1 MSNNKTFFKNAR
13 AGNMSLGDIFSE
25 VTRRHTPDET
35 ARVLTAGTSITTPA
49 EAEILAGWQKPF
61 LFARFFVGFAAFLLL
76 SFLLGSL
83 LGYMGGYYLLLVG
96 IPFLVPVTLLLM
108 VWEMNVPRNISLYDV
123 VKMTAIGGILSILAA
138 VLAFY
143 YGMGSVF
150 AVWAGLVE
158 EPAKL
163 IVIYAILHKKN
174 YKYAMNGALV
184 GMAVGTGFA
193 VLESLIYVF
202 DGLGGGV
209 LTAMALEEENLVSFG
224 VVLNNYDMIWS
235 AGIGSA
241 LYVALARAVTAISG
255 HGIFAALY
263 GGALAKAKGSDDL
276 RINHILNPEFLMYFA
291 VSILLHA
298 LHNMGLSLG
307 LPVLLDGL
315 LPCEYIIIA
324 VIALLLLINSLK
336 TCVNQSVDVALAHND
351 NRFTVAVERGGNA
364 PAAAPAAPVAPVS
377 GGAEFRMQF
386 LTGPLSNQK
395 FKIVEGQSVT
405 LGRVQGNDIVLH
417 GCENVSS
424 KHCKITVTGGKVIV
438 TDLNSTNGT
447 YLDNQRLTPNQG
459 MPVLNGSTIC
469 LGNKNCALRIY
480 TR

>member
-193 VLESLIYVF
+193 VLPWHWKKR
-202 DGLGGGV
+202 
-209 LTAMALEEENLVSFG
+209 T
-224 VVLNNYDMIWS
+224 WS
-235 AGIGSA
+235 AS
-241 LYVALARAVTAISG
+241 
-255 HGIFAALY
+255 
-263 GGALAKAKGSDDL
+263 
-276 RINHILNPEFLMYFA
+276 
-291 VSILLHA
+291 
-298 LHNMGLSLG
+298 
-307 LPVLLDGL
+307 VL
-315 LPCEYIIIA
+315 
-324 VIALLLLINSLK
+324 
-336 TCVNQSVDVALAHND
+336 
-351 NRFTVAVERGGNA
+351 F
-364 PAAAPAAPVAPVS
+364 
-377 GGAEFRMQF
+377 
-386 LTGPLSNQK
+386 
-395 FKIVEGQSVT
+395 
-405 LGRVQGNDIVLH
+405 
-417 GCENVSS
+417 
-424 KHCKITVTGGKVIV
+424 
-438 TDLNSTNGT
+438 
-447 YLDNQRLTPNQG
+447 
-459 MPVLNGSTIC
+459 
-469 LGNKNCALRIY
+469 
-480 TR
+480 

>member
-61 LFARFFVGFAAFLLL
+61 LFARFFAGCAAFLLL
-76 SFLLGSL
+76 SYLLGSL
-83 LGYMGGYYLLLVG
+83 VGYPGGYYLLLVG
-96 IPFLVPVTLLLM
+96 IPFLVPVTLLMM
-108 VWEMNVPRNISLYDV
+108 VWEMNVPRNISLYDI
-123 VKMTAIGGILSILAA
+123 VKMTALGGILSILAA
-138 VLAFY
+138 VLASY
-143 YGMGSVF
+143 YGMGSPF

-163 IVIYAILHKKN
+163 IVIYAILSKKN
-174 YKYAMNGALV
+174 YKYAINGALV

-202 DGLGGGV
+202 DGMSTGILG
-209 LTAMALEEENLVSFG
+209 AMSLAEANSVSFR
-224 VVLNNYDMIWS
+224 VVLETYGDVWESGVAM
-235 AGIGSA
+235 A
-241 LYVALARAVTAISG
+241 LYVAIARAVTAVSG

-263 GGALAKAKGSDDL
+263 GGALAKAKGADDL
-276 RINHILNPEFLMYFA
+276 RITHIFNPEFLMYFA
-291 VSILLHA
+291 ISILLHA

-307 LPVLLDGL
+307 LPALLDGL

-324 VIALLLLINSLK
+324 VIALLLLINSLRA
-336 TCVNQSVDVALAHND
+336 CVNQTIDAALALND
-351 NRFTVAVERGGNA
+351 NRFTVAVNRENGKQA
-364 PAAAPAAPVAPVS
+364 PAAAPVAPVA
-377 GGAEFRMQF
+377 GAEFRLQF
-386 LTGPLSNQK
+386 LTGPLANQK

-405 LGRVQGNDIVLH
+405 LGRVQGNDLVLH

-424 KHCKITVTGGKVIV
+424 KHCRINVSGGKVFV

-459 MPVLNGSTIC
+459 MPVLNGSTIF
-469 LGNKNCALRIY
+469 LGNKNCALQIY